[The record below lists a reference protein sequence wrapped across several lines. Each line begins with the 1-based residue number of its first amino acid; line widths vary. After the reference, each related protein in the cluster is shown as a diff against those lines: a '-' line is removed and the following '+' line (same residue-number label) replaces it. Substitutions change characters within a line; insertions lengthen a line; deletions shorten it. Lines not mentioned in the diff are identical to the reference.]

1 LDSAASS
8 SASVSVIAPS
18 AAPASYTPP
27 RILVINPNSSDTM
40 TRAMDAPLD
49 ILRRSGA
56 YRVESVRLPDAPP
69 GIESQADIETVVPM
83 IAARIRQDD
92 ADAFVIA
99 CYSDPGLAL
108 AREVSKKP
116 VIGIAESS
124 MIVATDLGRK
134 FGIVSI
140 LDKSIPRHR
149 RYVRSLGLEN
159 RLANDRAIDSGVA
172 GLEDHGAVD
181 KVISVGRV
189 LRDQD
194 GADVLILGCAGM
206 GHFRGQIEAALG
218 IPVVD
223 PTQAAVSRA
232 MNLLALGYRPG
243 H

>member
-1 LDSAASS
+1 VDSAAS
-8 SASVSVIAPS
+8 
-18 AAPASYTPP
+18 SYTPP
-27 RILVINPNSSDTM
+27 RILVINPNSSETM

-56 YRVESVRLPDAPP
+56 YRVDSIRLPDAPA

-83 IAARIRQDD
+83 IAARVREDD
-92 ADAFVIA
+92 ADAYVIA

-108 AREVSKKP
+108 AREISKKP
-116 VIGIAESS
+116 IFGIAESS
-124 MIVATDLGRK
+124 MIVATDIGRK

-140 LDKSIPRHR
+140 LDKSIPRHL
-149 RYVRSLGLEN
+149 RYVRAMGLES
-159 RLANDRAIDSGVA
+159 RLANDRAINSGVA
-172 GLEDHGAVD
+172 GLEAHGALD
-181 KVISVGRV
+181 KVIDVGRQ
-189 LRDQD
+189 LRDED

-206 GHFRGQIEAALG
+206 GHFRGKIEAALG

>member
-1 LDSAASS
+1 MDSAAS
-8 SASVSVIAPS
+8 
-18 AAPASYTPP
+18 SYTPP
-27 RILVINPNSSDTM
+27 RILVINPNSSETM

-56 YRVESVRLPDAPP
+56 YRVDSIRLPDAPA

-83 IAARIRQDD
+83 IAARVREDD
-92 ADAFVIA
+92 ADAYVIA

-108 AREVSKKP
+108 AREISKKP
-116 VIGIAESS
+116 IFGIAESS
-124 MIVATDLGRK
+124 MIVATDIGRK

-140 LDKSIPRHR
+140 LDKSIPRHL
-149 RYVRSLGLEN
+149 RYVRAMGLES
-159 RLANDRAIDSGVA
+159 RLANDRAINSGVA
-172 GLEDHGAVD
+172 GLEAHGALD
-181 KVISVGRV
+181 KVIDVGRQ
-189 LRDQD
+189 LRDED

-206 GHFRGQIEAALG
+206 GHFRGKIEAALG